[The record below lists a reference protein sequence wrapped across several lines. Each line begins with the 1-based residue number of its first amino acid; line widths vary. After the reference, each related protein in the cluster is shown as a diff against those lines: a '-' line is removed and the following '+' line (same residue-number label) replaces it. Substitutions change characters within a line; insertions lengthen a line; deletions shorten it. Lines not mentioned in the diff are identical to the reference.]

1 MDILYLRGRFENS
14 KLINKKLL
22 IVMYDL
28 KVNLV
33 IRGLVMWSSHA
44 KGDKLVTH
52 QCNHLHLVLN
62 QANIELK

>member
-1 MDILYLRGRFENS
+1 MPGYKYLKRWTFYTYEAGLR
-14 KLINKKLL
+14 
-22 IVMYDL
+22 
-28 KVNLV
+28 NLD
-33 IRGLVMWSSHA
+33 SSRRNPA